1 MLTYLYSDAHRMTQK
16 PLSKKQGK
24 LQKKAL
30 AANRHGKVVKNRKG
44 DSWAGNQQQQH
55 AQAHRL
61 RVCMQAMW
69 LLHPRRRF

>member
-1 MLTYLYSDAHRMTQK
+1 MTQK

-44 DSWAGNQQQQH
+44 DSWVGNQQQH
-55 AQAHRL
+55 EQAHR
-61 RVCMQAMW
+61 VCFSLQAM
-69 LLHPRRRF
+69 